1 MHTYFYILLLTTNC
15 WTKKENFSK
24 CTKCCHYANFDKSL
38 CAPAPV
44 YVYFSQ
50 NCILI
55 TIHYSLCTMNE
66 GHLPGSRVVSNLIRL
81 TIQAYKLLISEWKC
95 ALSALFYVILLYL
108 CFSHFLNTRKNWLS
122 LLKIRPKLK
131 LGNKWLHARN
141 WHF

>member
-66 GHLPGSRVVSNLIRL
+66 GHLPWLTCGEQFDQINHPSIQTFNFRVKMCIECTFLCHLIIFVFQPL
-81 TIQAYKLLISEWKC
+81 PEHEEKLIESLE
-95 ALSALFYVILLYL
+95 
-108 CFSHFLNTRKNWLS
+108 NTSQIETGK
-122 LLKIRPKLK
+122 
-131 LGNKWLHARN
+131 
-141 WHF
+141 